1 MITIKG
7 RPMFKAWLLAT
18 SLLGTHHLAV
28 AQSQTHDAHGD
39 RTSPAASSTPA
50 ELPWVQGEIRRI
62 DPSARKITLR
72 HGDIPNLEMPAMTM
86 VFQVADVQWLSAF
99 QVGERVRFS
108 VTQVKGAYV
117 VQRME
122 PTE

>member
-1 MITIKG
+1 MKTYLLPITLSLSLCAG
-7 RPMFKAWLLAT
+7 SAPTLAQT
-18 SLLGTHHLAV
+18 STTEHQAPPT
-28 AQSQTHDAHGD
+28 ATA
-39 RTSPAASSTPA
+39 TTATN

-86 VFQVADVQWLSAF
+86 VFQVADVQWLNAF
-99 QVGERVRFS
+99 KVGERVRFS

-122 PTE
+122 RLD

>member
-1 MITIKG
+1 MKTYLI
-7 RPMFKAWLLAT
+7 PLALSLSLLAGSVTTLAQT
-18 SLLGTHHLAV
+18 SETNHE
-28 AQSQTHDAHGD
+28 AHQA
-39 RTSPAASSTPA
+39 PATANA
-50 ELPWVQGEIRRI
+50 AANELPWVQGEIRRI
-62 DPSARKITLR
+62 DPSVRKITLR
-72 HGDIPNLEMPAMTM
+72 HGDIPNLDMPAMTM

-99 QVGERVRFS
+99 KVGERVRFS